1 MFTATSMIESVVL
14 IVHILVTISLIA
26 VVLLQRSEGG
36 ALGVGGGGGMFSARG
51 AGNVLTKSTVV
62 LAIVFFLTSM
72 GLTILHRASLASG
85 SILDITPSAAEQNGE
100 KTGHTDKAGELNSGT
115 ILPKLP
121 ESPTPQPPQV
131 PVSQ

>member
-1 MFTATSMIESVVL
+1 MVESVLL
-14 IVHILVTISLIA
+14 IVHIVVTVTLIA

-36 ALGVGGGGGMFSARG
+36 ALGIGGGGGMFSARG

-62 LAIVFFLTSM
+62 LAMVFLLTSM
-72 GLTILHRASLASG
+72 GLTILHRASRAPG
-85 SILDITPSAAEQNGE
+85 SILDLAPSAAEQNGG
-100 KTGHTDKAGELNSGT
+100 KTGHTDKEGGLNSGT

-121 ESPTPQPPQV
+121 KSPTPQTPQV